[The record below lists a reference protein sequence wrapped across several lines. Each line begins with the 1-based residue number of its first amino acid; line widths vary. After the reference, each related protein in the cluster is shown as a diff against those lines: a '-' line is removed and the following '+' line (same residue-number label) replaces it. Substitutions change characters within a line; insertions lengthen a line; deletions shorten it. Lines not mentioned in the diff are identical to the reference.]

1 MEIDKME
8 WLDAIHA
15 HYGRKMV
22 TPVHAAAEI
31 LLALLEVRLDHNAM
45 ARSINRRGRKAGD
58 DVMATTT
65 AADCADA
72 VEELITFGFLETVFV
87 ASSPHQDAPFGL
99 EEHVLEL
106 RLPQLRVT
114 YREEDA

>member
-31 LLALLEVRLDHNAM
+31 LLALSRGQLDHNAM
-45 ARSINRRGRKAGD
+45 ARSINRRGRQVAD

-65 AADCADA
+65 AADGADA
-72 VEELITFGFLETVFV
+72 VEELTGYGFLESVFS
-87 ASSPHQDAPFGL
+87 ASSPDPNASPDC

-106 RLPQLRVT
+106 RLPADFDT
-114 YREEDA
+114 I

>member
-1 MEIDKME
+1 MRVLTQKGDEMVIDRIE
-8 WLDAIHA
+8 WLDAIYQT
-15 HYGRKMV
+15 YGGEMV

-31 LLALLEVRLDHNAM
+31 LLGQTDAELM
-45 ARSINRRGRKAGD
+45 ARSISHRGRKVGD

-72 VEELITFGFLETVFV
+72 VEELISLGFLVSVFS
-87 ASSPHQDAPFGL
+87 APSSLPGEPADC

-106 RLPQLRVT
+106 RLP
-114 YREEDA
+114 